1 MVLAVVLA
9 VVLGATVV
17 LVFELADSFLQLCV
31 ILSDQGSCFCKQLP
45 CLLFIWQVVIEVH

>member
-31 ILSDQGSCFCKQLP
+31 ILSDRGRYFCGQLP